1 MANPIAFQ
9 MKNADPRVNLQKRLD
24 AAPEEHAEAL
34 LVAWDLLQSMHDE
47 GVLDTLHG
55 MVSAKDTIFGTL
67 ARYGKTP
74 EGVSLLRNAISLS
87 RVLMTIDPEM
97 LDSLTRAVASAGQ
110 EQKGEEKAPSL
121 WQLAKRATGEDS
133 RRGLS
138 FLTLVLTSLGKILK
152 R

>member
-9 MKNADPRVNLQKRLD
+9 VKKADPRVNLQKRLD

-34 LVAWDLLQSMHDE
+34 LVAWDLLQAMHDQ
-47 GVLDTLHG
+47 GVLDTING
-55 MVSAKDTIFGTL
+55 MVSAKDTIFATL

-74 EGVSLLRNAISLS
+74 EGVAAIRNAIALL
-87 RVLMTIDPEM
+87 RVLMTVDPEM

-110 EQKGEEKAPSL
+110 EHRSEEKPPSL

-138 FLTLVLTSLGKILK
+138 FMTLALANIGKMLK
-152 R
+152 K